1 MLLNIYALYHL
12 SLENASFDRELYQLG
27 RSEYWICT
35 KLCGSLKRKLS
46 EFKQFSVVVI
56 ID

>member
-1 MLLNIYALYHL
+1 MLNIYVLYHF

-46 EFKQFSVVVI
+46 EFKQFSVIVI

>member
-1 MLLNIYALYHL
+1 MLNIYVLYHL

-46 EFKQFSVVVI
+46 EFTETIFSCRYY
-56 ID
+56 